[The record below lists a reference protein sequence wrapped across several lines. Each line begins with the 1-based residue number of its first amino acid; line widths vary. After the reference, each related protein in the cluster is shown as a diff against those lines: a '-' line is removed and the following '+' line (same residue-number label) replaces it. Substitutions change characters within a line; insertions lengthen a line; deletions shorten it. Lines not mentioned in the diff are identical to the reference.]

1 MSGFYA
7 KSLIIRLVLFVVI
20 LAALAVLEIWD
31 LEHSQL
37 QALWNAS
44 LALLAE
50 KSILLFHGLVTRT
63 GNQLIDPV
71 TNKSVLVLG
80 GCNGVEVSVMLIAA
94 MFVYPSRLKAKV
106 WGVVTGL
113 FAVQFLN
120 ILRIV
125 SLYYL
130 NIWDEEIFRFAHLY
144 LWQSLIMLDVIGVL
158 LIWLKWQR
166 VVCKLA

>member
-1 MSGFYA
+1 MIF
-7 KSLIIRLVLFVVI
+7 RLFIFVFI
-20 LAALAVLEIWD
+20 LALVFGLEIWD
-31 LEHSQL
+31 LEHTQL
-37 QALWNAS
+37 QASWNAA
-44 LALLAE
+44 LASVAE
-50 KSILLFHGLVTRT
+50 QSVHLFAGVVSRS

-80 GCNGVEVSVMLIAA
+80 GCNGFEVTFMLITAIL
-94 MFVYPSRLKAKV
+94 VYPSCMKAKAI
-106 WGVVTGL
+106 GVIGGII
-113 FAVQFLN
+113 AVQSLN
-120 ILRIV
+120 VVRIV

-130 NIWDEEIFRFAHLY
+130 NIWGEEMFRFAHLY